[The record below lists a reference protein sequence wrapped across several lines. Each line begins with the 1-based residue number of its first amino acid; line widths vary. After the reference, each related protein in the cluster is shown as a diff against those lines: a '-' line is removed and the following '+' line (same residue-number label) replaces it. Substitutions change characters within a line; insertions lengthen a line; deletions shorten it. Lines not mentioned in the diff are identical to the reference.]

1 MCENI
6 NRENTSGKCLCP
18 YCSGSIARG
27 LTAINDKNVFECNQL
42 VDSYDSVKPEN
53 FNDLSTKLDYLNPIQ
68 CFDILDRL
76 CSKYSST
83 AEHWE
88 LDELILKFVVR
99 FRING
104 GFFIALKEPQD
115 RRQHLL
121 RRLTDSILTK
131 KENVEK
137 ANLTPTDIH

>member
-6 NRENTSGKCLCP
+6 HRENTTGKCLCP

-27 LTAINDKNVFECNQL
+27 LTAINDKNVSECNQL
-42 VDSYDSVKPEN
+42 VDSYNNNKPEN
-53 FNDLSTKLDYLNPIQ
+53 FNDLSAKLDYLNPVQ
-68 CFDILDRL
+68 CFDILDKL

-83 AEHWE
+83 TENHE
-88 LDELILKFVVR
+88 LDELILKFVIR

-104 GFFIALKEPQD
+104 GFFIALKEPQE

-121 RRLTDSILTK
+121 RRLTDSILIK

-137 ANLTPTDIH
+137 ANLTSTDIH